1 MKQLKSSAQ
10 QQVFKYIQTNW
21 INSNVYIWVDV
32 GKSVLDI
39 GITIQNSDINIYLW
53 TIKNTAEWF
62 KQLENF
68 IIQLIQLWIDE
79 NDIFFWTENTGIYGH
94 DIMNYF
100 DDRLPNTYILNSSL
114 TCHARKY
121 YAKSDFK
128 SDDIDAVII
137 AVTLKD
143 LDSKNLLESIKN
155 PFQKNCGLWF
165 VRRSLSNERNS
176 LRILFRRLCV
186 LRNQKSKLMTSINLT
201 KERLFPE
208 INWIFSIKHR
218 SSSEA
223 ILLNNFSRNEIL
235 NMTKDEFIQKYKSL
249 ASKWQQNSR
258 VLKKIENFYEKVQ
271 SRWFKSSCCSLDKLM
286 GKDSDA
292 YLLEEIK
299 FKLKHYELTC
309 KEMDSVSQKIAILL
323 WILQW
328 NGYFIPQFK
337 WINNIEVWLV
347 LGELWFDIYK
357 INSKEFIW
365 FVWWYPENYT
375 SWWWHI
381 VKPSQLS
388 RKKWIIKKFV
398 YVWMY
403 WFQLHNP
410 SFRLYKKLLSL
421 YYGINPE
428 NHSLVST
435 KNRRKIETKCWEKLL
450 KIIHDWY
457 KNKSSFCES
466 RFLENT
472 IIPMIYKMKDDWI
485 DTKSIKSVI
494 SDVYKWNII
503 SSWNIYN
510 LYHKI

>member
-39 GITIQNSDINIYLW
+39 WVTIQNSGFQVYLW
-53 TIKNTAEWF
+53 SITNSAEWF

-128 SDDIDAVII
+128 SDNIDAIII
-137 AVTLKD
+137 AITLKD
-143 LDSKNLLESIKN
+143 LDNKHKLESIKN
-155 PFQKNCGLWF
+155 PYKRDCSVWF
-165 VRRSLSNERNS
+165 IRRSMSNERNS

-208 INWIFSIKHR
+208 INGIFSTKHR
-218 SSSEA
+218 ASSEA
-223 ILLNNFSRNEIL
+223 ILLNHFSRDEIL
-235 NMTKDEFIQKYKSL
+235 RMTKDEFIQKYKSL
-249 ASKWQQNSR
+249 ASKWQQNRR
-258 VLKKIENFYEKVQ
+258 VIAKIENFYEKVQ
-271 SRWFKSSCCSLDKLM
+271 SRWFKSACCSLDKLM

-323 WILQW
+323 WILQG

-410 SFRLYKKLLSL
+410 SFRLYKHLLAL
-421 YYGINPE
+421 YYGIDDSNS
-428 NHSLVST
+428 SLIST
-435 KNRRKIETKCWEKLL
+435 KSKRKVEIKCWEKIL

-457 KNKSSFCES
+457 KNQTSFSDE
-466 RFLENT
+466 RFLKCT
-472 IIPMIYKMKDDWI
+472 IIPLVRKMEEKWINPDLVNKKIKEAYKTDPRI
-485 DTKSIKSVI
+485 PEVI
-494 SDVYKWNII
+494 RK
-503 SSWNIYN
+503 
-510 LYHKI
+510 LYEEM